1 LLTDGQQQED
11 PMNDERSQDR
21 AEGDPQ
27 EGGEYVPPAFRHRH
41 EQTPRP
47 GVAPAADPL
56 FSLSRIEFE
65 KLLGGRVFAWIG
77 GLAVLLGVIFFMRS
91 AVDSSWFTEEIRT
104 VMGALGSFL
113 LLLVGVWLHERKGH
127 AEVGRIATAT
137 AIAGLY
143 ATAVVST
150 QTYDL
155 FSPIFGLEAAAL
167 IGVIGVFIAVRWS
180 SMLVAGMGILG
191 ALAAPML
198 VGTPTDGGSIAFVA
212 VALAASVGVL
222 LWQRWNWLALGA
234 FAVSAP
240 QLIEWVW
247 LNKSDEPSLLLLAV
261 LVGFWVL
268 YVASAFGYE
277 LRSRAKEALPA
288 ASWLLLLASSTLVVG
303 MGYYVLDRVDDQIGL
318 HAWVFGFAA
327 AHLLLGSAAVRFGV
341 HREIGSLL
349 IGGGIG
355 LASFGAA
362 NAFDGPVLVAAWSAA
377 AAALAYLATRVD
389 ATPNPALSNAERLL
403 FTAGGF
409 LGLAIMHVLFVE
421 APPNSIAYGVEDLG
435 SSLVAIASCAGAA
448 LAFHRF
454 GRQIEPHAATVAG
467 FIGAAALVFL
477 GSVLIIDAIGANDSG
492 EAREIGQ
499 AWLSAFWA
507 ATGLGAVVWGMVR
520 RSVNVRLGGL
530 ALLMVVIGKVWTY
543 DLAELEEL
551 ARALSFVALG
561 LLLLA
566 GAFAYQ
572 RFRPE
577 EEADGADE
585 VEAGEPQASL

>member
-1 LLTDGQQQED
+1 MNEETRHQEEGEGQ
-11 PMNDERSQDR
+11 
-21 AEGDPQ
+21 
-27 EGGEYVPPAFRHRH
+27 EYVPPAFRQRH
-41 EQTPRP
+41 ERNEEWPPT
-47 GVAPAADPL
+47 APAEPL
-56 FSLSRIEFE
+56 VSISRFEFE

-104 VMGALGSFL
+104 IMAALGSFGL
-113 LLLVGVWLHERKGH
+113 LILGVWLHERKGYIE
-127 AEVGRIATAT
+127 AARIAVST

-150 QTYDL
+150 QTYEL

-180 SMLVAGMGILG
+180 SMLVAGMGVLG

-198 VGTPTDGGSIAFVA
+198 VGAGTDGGSIAFVA
-212 VALAASVGVL
+212 IALAASVGVL
-222 LWQRWNWLALGA
+222 LWQRWGWLALGA

-240 QLIEWVW
+240 QLLAWV
-247 LNKSDEPSLLLLAV
+247 LENEGSEPTLLILAV

-268 YVASAFGYE
+268 YIGAAFGYE
-277 LRSRAKEALPA
+277 LRSRSKGALAA
-288 ASWLLLLASSTLVVG
+288 ASWLMLLGSSTVIVG
-303 MGYYVLDRVDDQIGL
+303 AGYYVLDQAGDQLGL
-318 HAWVFGFAA
+318 HAWIFGFAA

-362 NAFDGPVLVAAWSAA
+362 NAFDGPTLVAAWSAA
-377 AAALAYLATRVD
+377 AAALAFMATRVD
-389 ATPNPALSNAERLL
+389 ATPSPALSNAERLL

-409 LGLAIMHVLFVE
+409 LGLAILHALAVE

-435 SSLVAIASCAGAA
+435 SSLVAIASCAAAA
-448 LAFHRF
+448 LAFHHF
-454 GRQIEPHAATVAG
+454 GRQVEPYTATVAG
-467 FIGAAALVFL
+467 FIGSAAFVYF
-477 GSVLIIDAIGANDSG
+477 GSVLIIDVAGADESG
-492 EAREIGQ
+492 QAREIGQ
-499 AWLSAFWA
+499 ACLSAFWA

-520 RSVNVRLGGL
+520 KSVNIRLGGL
-530 ALLMVVIGKVWTY
+530 ALLLVVIAKVWTY
-543 DLAELEEL
+543 DLAELEET

-561 LLLLA
+561 LLLLS

-577 EEADGADE
+577 EEDKA
-585 VEAGEPQASL
+585 VEKREPQPSA